1 MQRPGT
7 PCRRAMTASGSI
19 RVILPLFLAAVSVP
33 ACDAWMGP
41 APAGGLAL
49 SRVRGVCAMKTVMH
63 SVVSL
68 RASSAVAERQEDDPD
83 DVPAEDRVWP
93 AKESRD
99 KAYRLARGE
108 VAVRFI
114 NTPGRFPSDGS
125 NDVIAAA
132 MPGDV
137 LMAVGDSVG
146 VALPRGCMTGLCG
159 ACTADV
165 EDPAAGPGSRSIL
178 RACSS
183 KVALPEGCDELVIDC
198 YRMLTKSG
206 KKKANPMERFA
217 AMDDPKTG
225 FKAQWD
231 LPDTGTISTC
241 SACGEPGVNSK
252 GAMPEDCSLAPG
264 CPFGKKK

>member
-125 NDVIAAA
+125 NDV
-132 MPGDV
+132 
-137 LMAVGDSVG
+137 
-146 VALPRGCMTGLCG
+146 
-159 ACTADV
+159 
-165 EDPAAGPGSRSIL
+165 
-178 RACSS
+178 
-183 KVALPEGCDELVIDC
+183 
-198 YRMLTKSG
+198 
-206 KKKANPMERFA
+206 NPK
-217 AMDDPKTG
+217 P
-225 FKAQWD
+225 
-231 LPDTGTISTC
+231 
-241 SACGEPGVNSK
+241 
-252 GAMPEDCSLAPG
+252 
-264 CPFGKKK
+264 